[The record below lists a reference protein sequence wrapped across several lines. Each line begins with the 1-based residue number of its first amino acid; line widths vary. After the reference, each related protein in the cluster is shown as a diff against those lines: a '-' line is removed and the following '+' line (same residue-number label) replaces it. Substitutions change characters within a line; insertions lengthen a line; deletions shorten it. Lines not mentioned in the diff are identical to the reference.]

1 MLKSPSEALFLI
13 VFLLSVWSEGVGEGT
28 ADRNHLTTIPMLKAG
43 TTLQVSKAFLGCRA
57 HAQAEFQ
64 QFQGQRRFAWYLN
77 FKATLGAL
85 PINPTQ
91 SAQPPLLPHHHSM
104 QCTPSLFCIAL
115 HWKMKKKSWNIP
127 SLWEDIWAQRLFSK
141 AEKEVEWIWIPF
153 WSRGSNKAH
162 LLWFYITSR
171 VIHPCER
178 VPPTWKCDN

>member
-1 MLKSPSEALFLI
+1 MFLTQPSSFSSDCPVSPGFRPSPAHLPGTGSGGNVALEMLKSPSEALFLI

-57 HAQAEFQ
+57 HAQAKFQ

-115 HWKMKKKSWNIP
+115 HWKMKKKLEYSQFVGRY
-127 SLWEDIWAQRLFSK
+127 LGSK
-141 AEKEVEWIWIPF
+141 A
-153 WSRGSNKAH
+153 
-162 LLWFYITSR
+162 LLQS
-171 VIHPCER
+171 
-178 VPPTWKCDN
+178 